1 MPCQRGCG
9 LFGILFYMK
18 TEYETFLETKR
29 KTFLESGFEV
39 EESELN
45 SSLFDFQKFTVK
57 TALAKGRFAIFADC
71 GLGKTLM
78 LLIINRLWKKRNQ
91 YFNYFSHANTN

>member
-39 EESELN
+39 EESDLN
-45 SSLFDFQKFTVK
+45 SSLFDFQILK
-57 TALAKGRFAIFADC
+57 
-71 GLGKTLM
+71 
-78 LLIINRLWKKRNQ
+78 
-91 YFNYFSHANTN
+91 